1 MIDLYKPH
9 YEISRT
15 TSEITL
21 LGITT
26 EYRANF
32 LGKFVEPARWLAS
45 RLECLKTAWLGGS
58 PVSSLYVYVALAR
71 RLASR
76 FERQEI
82 EWPGGS
88 PVVLNVERSS
98 GSAARQLSSLY

>member
-1 MIDLYKPH
+1 MRSTHQGSGLRFPC
-9 YEISRT
+9 
-15 TSEITL
+15 
-21 LGITT
+21 GITT

-32 LGKFVEPARWLAS
+32 LGIFVEPARWLAS
-45 RLECLKTAWLGGS
+45 RLECLKTEWLGGS

-76 FERQEI
+76 LERQKI

-88 PVVLNVERSS
+88 PVVFAL
-98 GSAARQLSSLY
+98 A